1 MYLIYVCGYTT
12 TSIGTKGTDKK
23 AVPVTAVI
31 TRSLRPRS
39 QSTDD
44 DEPIAGVDSE
54 IRCSGGTVHVCAR
67 RHRRPVAL
75 PRNCLT
81 DKRFH
86 YFLGRPRGTVN
97 RVRCLDTV
105 RRVSRL
111 ASRQNFIVCI
121 IRRERPHITSF
132 ILARKLVRAY
142 CRFSSDVLLICR
154 HRRKIVWC
162 PDEQIIRWCPVGLG
176 LCKPVHVSGKYTIHF
191 FFAARAYQCF
201 TDLFLPLQQVC
212 DDDDVTDYYL

>member
-1 MYLIYVCGYTT
+1 M
-12 TSIGTKGTDKK
+12 
-23 AVPVTAVI
+23 
-31 TRSLRPRS
+31 RSLRPRS

-86 YFLGRPRGTVN
+86 YSLGHPRGTVN

-105 RRVSRL
+105 RRVSRT

-132 ILARKLVRAY
+132 ILARELVRAY
-142 CRFSSDVLLICR
+142 CRFSSDVLHSNNVR
-154 HRRKIVWC
+154 
-162 PDEQIIRWCPVGLG
+162 
-176 LCKPVHVSGKYTIHF
+176 
-191 FFAARAYQCF
+191 F
-201 TDLFLPLQQVC
+201 TDLPARTKDRV
-212 DDDDVTDYYL
+212 VSRRTNNPVVPRGTGSV